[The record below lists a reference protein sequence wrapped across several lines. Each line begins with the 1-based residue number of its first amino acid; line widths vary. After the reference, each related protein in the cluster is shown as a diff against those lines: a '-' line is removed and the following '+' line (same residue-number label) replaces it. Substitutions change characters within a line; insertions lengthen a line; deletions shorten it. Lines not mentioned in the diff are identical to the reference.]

1 MEQRHKEYL
10 QKYFDSLTPAQI
22 EQYSYCYADY
32 FCADEYNANVCADL
46 ILKGE
51 KRASCSMDY
60 WYSHEGDRR
69 PQEGYLTIVTT
80 WSGEPVCIIEITS
93 VSTQK
98 YCDVDE
104 SFAAEEGEGDKALQW
119 WREAHWRFFAKEC
132 EQLSITPSED
142 MLLLLERFKVVFP
155 KPVAT
160 TDRF

>member
-10 QKYFDSLTPAQI
+10 QKYFDSLTSAQI
-22 EQYSYCYADY
+22 EQYSYCNADY

-69 PQEGYLTIVTT
+69 PREGDLTIVTK
-80 WSGEPVCIIEITS
+80 WSGEPVCIIELTS
-93 VSTQK
+93 VSIQK

-104 SFAAEEGEGDKALQW
+104 SFAEEEGEGDKTLQGW
-119 WREAHWRFFAKEC
+119 KEAHWRFFSKEC
-132 EQLSITPSED
+132 KQLNTTPSED

-155 KPVAT
+155 KPVST